1 MEPKCEKNIEPGD
14 APCGLSEFDGDHAA
28 VIHRMLK
35 DAPPFRP
42 QAAPEELVAEFAN
55 GQNRMPAFLALYSR
69 GAEACPPFGKACSTR
84 IGTFVIGAR
93 YSRITSPTMKRCA
106 R

>member
-1 MEPKCEKNIEPGD
+1 MERK
-14 APCGLSEFDGDHAA
+14 SETNNEAGEGPRELAELAGAHAA

-42 QAAPEELVAEFAN
+42 QAAAEELVAEFAN

-69 GAEACPPFGKACSTR
+69 GAEVLPAVRRVCNTR

-93 YSRITSPTMKRCA
+93 SSRITSPTMR
-106 R
+106 RFER